1 MFAVDRVSGA
11 LIYQRDVW
19 YRRFAG
25 LLERKARDHKIPA
38 RRFSNTPHPPREVI
52 AARLSPPLFLYTC
65 RVIMRRSR
73 VRKGSLG
80 ARH

>member
-25 LLERKARDHKIPA
+25 LLERKARAQKVPA
-38 RRFSNTPHPPREVI
+38 KRFSNTPHPPREVI

-65 RVIMRRSR
+65 RVIIPRSR
-73 VRKGSLG
+73 VREGLLG